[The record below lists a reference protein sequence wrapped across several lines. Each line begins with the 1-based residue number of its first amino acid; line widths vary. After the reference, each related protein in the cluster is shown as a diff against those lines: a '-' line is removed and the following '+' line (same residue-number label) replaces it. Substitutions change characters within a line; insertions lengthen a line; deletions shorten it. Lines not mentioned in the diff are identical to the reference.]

1 MSKWLTGLAAVA
13 LASGAAFAAQD
24 TAQEDP
30 TDEVGQ
36 PTEQQ
41 DPAMPEDPTQ
51 ADDPVMGEEQP
62 PMESQYPEDQM
73 EMSQSVADMS
83 ADEIA
88 GMTIV
93 SEDGEEIGEVDRVGQ
108 QSDMPGER
116 VAAIDV
122 GGFLGVGAK
131 TVAIPLSELEMTS
144 DGNLK
149 SSLTREELESEQ
161 ALDEQTF
168 TEEETTESQDSEY

>member
-13 LASGAAFAAQD
+13 LASGAAFAAQN
-24 TAQEDP
+24 TAQEDT

-41 DPAMPEDPTQ
+41 DPTMPEDPTQ

-62 PMESQYPEDQM
+62 PTESQYPDDQM
-73 EMSQSVADMS
+73 GMSQRVADMS
-83 ADEIA
+83 ADELE
-88 GMTIV
+88 GKKIV
-93 SEDGEEIGEVDRVGQ
+93 TSDGEEIGEIDRVGH
-108 QSDMPGER
+108 QSDMPQER
-116 VAAIDV
+116 VAAVDV

-144 DGNLK
+144 DGNLQT
-149 SSLTREELESEQ
+149 SLTRDELESRQ
-161 ALDEQTF
+161 ALDEQSF
-168 TEEETTESQDSEY
+168 TEENTGSQDSEY